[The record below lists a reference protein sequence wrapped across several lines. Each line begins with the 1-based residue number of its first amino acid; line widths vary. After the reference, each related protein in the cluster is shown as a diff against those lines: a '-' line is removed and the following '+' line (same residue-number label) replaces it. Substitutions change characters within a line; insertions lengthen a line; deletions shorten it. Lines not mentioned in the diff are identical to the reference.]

1 MDSEE
6 KNYIIYLDFEFIL
19 IFFKGQ
25 QVQQKLLDE
34 F

>member
-25 QVQQKLLDE
+25 QVQIKIAR
-34 F
+34 